1 MELQV
6 HLPLLLLLQLINAEG
21 GMKEVFG
28 VVGSSVLLDPEYGAD
43 LSNSDVIWMF
53 TGSSGKPVT
62 ILDYVPNHPKAE
74 PSEQFKSRLYFNVSG
89 GSLMLNSLKAS
100 DQGVYTITVDED
112 WKRSKDLKLT
122 EPLSDPLIF
131 SNSTCVETTI
141 ELTCQVSAGKVHSV
155 LWRKGDEVITNGQHY
170 QLVQKDN
177 KLIISKA
184 RKSDCGI
191 YTCTVEN
198 AVSKKNSSYSLSIYG
213 LPWLHRCAMGLSI
226 AALITAAAA
235 LICTIISFLP
245 EAKTIRAAEIMV
257 YLVFLCPLLTL
268 PILSTCTI
276 KFCDNKRL
284 NNTTKFCHPKLMAAA
299 SALGEIIVI
308 YVSGVLIVEIKK
320 QADKGCEPTVNLQ
333 SSIIPAV
340 VVPPFVFFAVFIV
353 CTIRK
358 KWRASTL
365 SAYPSVKDPDEHH
378 CPELKEPFLKKH
390 SSSSLVTNLNPGA

>member
-198 AVSKKNSSYSLSIYG
+198 AVSKKNSSYSLSIYD
-213 LPWLHRCAMGLSI
+213 LQLTENVLQVLHLILLI
-226 AALITAAAA
+226 AAFVCWIQ
-235 LICTIISFLP
+235 I
-245 EAKTIRAAEIMV
+245 EGAAEIMV

>member
-245 EAKTIRAAEIMV
+245 EAKTINLQLTENVLQVLHLILLIAAFVCWIQIEGAAEIMV

-353 CTIRK
+353 
-358 KWRASTL
+358 
-365 SAYPSVKDPDEHH
+365 
-378 CPELKEPFLKKH
+378 F
-390 SSSSLVTNLNPGA
+390 